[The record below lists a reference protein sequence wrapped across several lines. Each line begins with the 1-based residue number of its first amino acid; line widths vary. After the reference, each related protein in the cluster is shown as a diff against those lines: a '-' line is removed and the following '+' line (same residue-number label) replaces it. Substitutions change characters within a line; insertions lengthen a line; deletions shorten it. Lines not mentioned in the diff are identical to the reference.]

1 MPITTSIFTVDGM
14 DMNRNL
20 NTWALI
26 LAAGEGS
33 RLSSLT
39 TTQAGVSIPKQFC
52 SLHGGPSLVHEAI
65 RRAMSITSSK
75 RICAVVV
82 EHQRQWWHSS
92 LWPLSEA
99 NVVVQPANKGT
110 ANGVLLP
117 LLHILEQDPNANV
130 VLLPSDHYVENESI
144 LTKSLNVALD
154 QLEHHPDEVIL
165 LGIEPNEVDTELG
178 YIVPQPRDSLAPPKV
193 AQFVEKPSTNHAR
206 NLVEEGGLWNAFIV
220 VARATSLLA
229 LFTKQ
234 MPNAVLQMQ
243 VALFR
248 ELHDKHALAD
258 LYRRLPTKDFSK
270 DVLQGAENRLRV
282 LQVPQC
288 GWSDLGTPRRV
299 IEALQKYPK
308 TPREPKY
315 SSGHLSLSAQRERLR
330 YSVESEGLR

>member
-1 MPITTSIFTVDGM
+1 
-14 DMNRNL
+14 MNQNL

-39 TTQAGVSIPKQFC
+39 TTQAGISIPKQFC

-65 RRAMSITSSK
+65 RRAMSITSPK

-82 EHQRQWWHSS
+82 EHQRQWWNSS
-92 LWPLSEA
+92 LWPLPEN

-117 LLHILEQDPNANV
+117 LLHILEQDPTARV
-130 VLLPSDHYVENESI
+130 VLLPSDHYVEEEST
-144 LTKSLNVALD
+144 LSKSLNIALE
-154 QLEHHPDEVIL
+154 QLEHHPDDVIL
-165 LGIEPNEVDTELG
+165 LGIEPSEPDTELG
-178 YIVPQPRDSLAPPKV
+178 YIVPHPRDSLAPPKV
-193 AQFVEKPSTNHAR
+193 SRFVEKPSNSHAR
-206 NLVEEGGLWNAFIV
+206 NLVDEGGLWNAFIV

-248 ELHDKHALAD
+248 ELHDRYALTD
-258 LYRRLPTKDFSK
+258 LYRRLPTRDFSK

-299 IEALQKYPK
+299 IEALQKSPK
-308 TPREPKY
+308 IAREPKY
-315 SSGHLSLSAQRERLR
+315 SGSYLSLSEQRERLR